1 MCKPTAM
8 SDQTISPDHTTGQGD
23 EHSAES
29 RMIAFV
35 EQLIG
40 GKAVKVRRQ
49 ARWRPAWFVDIDR
62 DGALVRLHVRGDR
75 GSDVLPFPSLQ
86 READI
91 LQVLEAGGIPV
102 PHVFG
107 MCPDPEAI
115 VMDAVVGKR
124 DITGLAAGQQ
134 RIIADQYIA
143 MLAKMHQLDTAPFGA
158 IGLNIPT
165 TPAAIA
171 LGMLDAYVP
180 LYERTKVNPEPM
192 IEFAIAWARRNVPL
206 QRTRATFVHWDA
218 GQFLQDGENVT
229 ALHDFETCLVGDPLM
244 DLAAL
249 RLRDPAEPIGA
260 PLAHLFRRYEEES
273 GEQIDVAALG
283 FHTMIFGLVGAMA
296 LAGPMVK
303 PQVGSPHFEY
313 LWWDLMQRRAA
324 IWALAECLGVTI
336 ERPVAPEPKPTT
348 AAPMLHMLRDLLGQ
362 LQPPSS
368 LDRYPHYALGMM
380 ANCLLHHDE
389 VGAQL
394 DRDTTDEFG
403 AILGRRY
410 ETRLEADRDLE
421 QFVRIAG
428 PESDRVLVQCFAR
441 QIERQVLALAP
452 IAGYVAGYA
461 LAPIPDRT
469 TL

>member
-1 MCKPTAM
+1 
-8 SDQTISPDHTTGQGD
+8 
-23 EHSAES
+23 
-29 RMIAFV
+29 MIAFV

-40 GKAVKVRRQ
+40 GEAVKVRRQ

-62 DGALVRLHVRGDR
+62 DGTLVRLHVRGDR

-91 LQVLEAGGIPV
+91 LKVLEDGGIAV

-107 MCPDPEAI
+107 MCADPPAI

-124 DITGLAAGQQ
+124 DITGLPASQQ
-134 RIIADQYIA
+134 QVIADQYIA
-143 MLAKMHQLDTAPFGA
+143 MLAKMHQLDTAPFGE
-158 IGLNIPT
+158 IGLTIPQT
-165 TPAAIA
+165 ATEIA

-192 IEFAIAWARRNVPL
+192 IEFAIAWARRNVPMH
-206 QRTRATFVHWDA
+206 RTRASFVHWDA
-218 GQFLQDGENVT
+218 GQFLQDGEKVT

-249 RLRDPAEPIGA
+249 RLRDPAEPLGA
-260 PLAHLFRRYEEES
+260 DLAHIFRRYEEES
-273 GEQIDVAALG
+273 GEPIDRAALG

-296 LAGPMVK
+296 LAGPMVN
-303 PQVGSPHFEY
+303 PQPGSPHFEY

-336 ERPVAPEPKPTT
+336 DPPLAPEPAPTT
-348 AAPMLHMLRDLLGQ
+348 AAPMLHMLADLLAQ
-362 LQPPSS
+362 LQPASGV
-368 LDRYPHYALGMM
+368 DRYPRHALGMM
-380 ANCLLHHDE
+380 AKCLIHNDG

-394 DRDTTDEFG
+394 DRQTTDEFG
-403 AILGRRY
+403 AILGRY
-410 ETRLEADRDLE
+410 YDTRLAADHDLE
-421 QFVRIAG
+421 QFVRTAG
-428 PESDRVLVQCFAR
+428 PEWDVALVQCFAR

-452 IAGYVAGYA
+452 IADYVAGYA
-461 LAPIPDRT
+461 LAPIP
-469 TL
+469 

>member
-1 MCKPTAM
+1 MCEPTAM
-8 SDQTISPDHTTGQGD
+8 TEQTISPDQTNGQSD
-23 EHSAES
+23 EQRSES

-62 DGALVRLHVRGDR
+62 DGTLVRLHVRGDR

-91 LQVLEAGGIPV
+91 LTVLEAGGIPV

-124 DITGLAAGQQ
+124 DITGLTQVQQ

-143 MLAKMHQLDTAPFGA
+143 MLAKMHKLDTAPFGE
-158 IGLNIPT
+158 IGLDIPK
-165 TPAAIA
+165 TPSEIA
-171 LGMLDAYVP
+171 LGMLNAYIP

-206 QRTRATFVHWDA
+206 HRTRATFVHWDA
-218 GQFLQDGENVT
+218 GQFLQDGEQVT
-229 ALHDFETCLVGDPLM
+229 ALHDFETCLVGDALM

-260 PLAHLFRRYEEES
+260 SLAHLFRRYEEES

-303 PQVGSPHFEY
+303 PQAGSPHFEY

-336 ERPVAPEPKPTT
+336 ERPVAPEPISTT
-348 AAPMLHMLRDLLGQ
+348 AAPMLIMLQDLLAQ

-380 ANCLLHHDE
+380 AQCLIHHDG

-394 DRDTTDEFG
+394 DRETTDDFG
-403 AILGRRY
+403 AILGRHY

-421 QFVRIAG
+421 HFVRTAG
-428 PESDRVLVQCFAR
+428 PESDRLLVQCFAR
-441 QIERQVLALAP
+441 QIERQVLAFAP
-452 IAGYVAGYA
+452 IAGYVVGYA
-461 LAPIPDRT
+461 LAPIPGRT